1 MGITD
6 RLTKGVI
13 LECMDDISAEA
24 VARRLFLCYFPY
36 HDILTTITSD
46 QGPQFVGDVWTH
58 ICTRIG
64 VKRRLSTAYH
74 PQTDGG
80 QEWMN
85 QEIEKMLRAWVT
97 YAQINWG
104 DLLLVVT
111 TRLAYPDM
119 LS

>member
-36 HDILTTITSD
+36 HGTPTTITSD

-58 ICTRIG
+58 LCTWIG
-64 VKRRLSTAYH
+64 VKRRLSTALINGV
-74 PQTDGG
+74 PSSDGRG
-80 QEWMN
+80 ARVDESGN
-85 QEIEKMLRAWVT
+85 
-97 YAQINWG
+97 
-104 DLLLVVT
+104 
-111 TRLAYPDM
+111 
-119 LS
+119 